1 MEKDNIII
9 LKPGESMHNHKS
21 APKSKV
27 VGLSEEES
35 LYKLNKKEQTKILED
50 LGVEK
55 IPKLEKDKV
64 ALILKLRK

>member
-1 MEKDNIII
+1 
-9 LKPGESMHNHKS
+9 MHNHKS